1 MTGLE
6 RTDRERLAE
15 GTAPVETRP
24 ANILLRA
31 LSLAFLPVI
40 AVLMVVDLY
49 LIFMWAPTDAILGH
63 VQRIFYFHVPIAWV
77 AFLAF
82 FIVFL
87 SSVLYLWKRSP
98 IWDSLAHSAAEI
110 GVVFAT
116 LILVTGAIW
125 AKPVWGVW
133 WTWEPRLTTSLILWL
148 IYVAYL
154 MLRAYAPTKSQGARY
169 AAVLG
174 VVGFIDVPIVY
185 FAVDWWRAVHPES
198 VVGPLAETGSLDSSM
213 RTVLVFSMITFTLM
227 FAFLLKGRV
236 SLRTSEDVLS
246 RARYLLGR
254 AGGR

>member
-1 MTGLE
+1 ME

-49 LIFMWAPTDAILGH
+49 FIFMWAPTDAILGH

-110 GVVFAT
+110 GVV
-116 LILVTGAIW
+116 LRHPDPGHRRHMGQTGVGSMVDVGTAPDHLPHPLAYIC
-125 AKPVWGVW
+125 
-133 WTWEPRLTTSLILWL
+133 RLPN
-148 IYVAYL
+148 AEG
-154 MLRAYAPTKSQGARY
+154 LRAHQVARCKVRGGA
-169 AAVLG
+169 G
-174 VVGFIDVPIVY
+174 G
-185 FAVDWWRAVHPES
+185 
-198 VVGPLAETGSLDSSM
+198 
-213 RTVLVFSMITFTLM
+213 
-227 FAFLLKGRV
+227 GRV
-236 SLRTSEDVLS
+236 HRRAYSLLRGGLVAGSPS
-246 RARYLLGR
+246 RIGGGA
-254 AGGR
+254 AGGDGEP

>member
-1 MTGLE
+1 ME
-6 RTDRERLAE
+6 RTDREGLTERKVPLE
-15 GTAPVETRP
+15 SRP
-24 ANILLRA
+24 AKAPLRA
-31 LSLAFLPVI
+31 LGVAFLPVI
-40 AVLMVVDLY
+40 TVLMVVDLY

-87 SSVLYLWKRSP
+87 SSILYLWKRSP

-154 MLRAYAPTKSQGARY
+154 MLRAYAPSRSQGATY

-174 VVGFIDVPIVY
+174 IIGFIDVPIVY
-185 FAVDWWRAVHPES
+185 FAVEWWRAVHPES

-213 RTVLVFSMITFTLM
+213 RTVLVFSMITFTLL
-227 FAFLLKGRV
+227 FVFLLKV
-236 SLRTSEDVLS
+236 SVSFRTAEDALRK
-246 RARYLLGR
+246 ARYSVRGF
-254 AGGR
+254 GE